1 MHTQRN
7 KKNWGHAARGPSFA
21 KLVISAKSKISV
33 VFFAKVIKTELP
45 KFA

>member
-7 KKNWGHAARGPSFA
+7 KKKLGRAARGPSFA
-21 KLVISAKSKISV
+21 KLAISAKMKIGV
-33 VFFAKVIKTELP
+33 VIFAKVIKTDLP